1 MRGAASLLM
10 ASPSRS
16 FSRASSTAAPWS
28 PTVPVRMISS
38 PGRAAAPDTP
48 GRKTSPTPAVV
59 MKTLSA
65 EPLGTTLVS
74 PVTMATPASAA
85 VCTHGL
91 GNDPARVSISR
102 PSSRMKEADST
113 RGRAAAVSRSFT
125 VPATAN
131 RPMSPPGKNRGSTT
145 KESVVKASR
154 WEPKRTVALS
164 SPTRLGSPYRARKTS
179 SMRAAISRPPAP

>member
-1 MRGAASLLM
+1 
-10 ASPSRS
+10 
-16 FSRASSTAAPWS
+16 
-28 PTVPVRMISS
+28 MISS

-48 GRKTSPTPAVV
+48 GSRTSPTPAVV

-85 VCTHGL
+85 VRRMDSAMVL
-91 GNDPARVSISR
+91 NVSISR
-102 PSSRMKEADST
+102 PSSKMKDADNT

-125 VPATAN
+125 VPATAS
-131 RPMSPPGKNRGSTT
+131 RPMSPPGKKRGSTT

-154 WEPKRTVALS
+154 GEPSRIVALS
-164 SPTRLGSPYRARKTS
+164 SPTRFGSPYRARKTS
-179 SMRAAISRPPAP
+179 SMSAVISRPPAPWLKRIRDMKSTSF